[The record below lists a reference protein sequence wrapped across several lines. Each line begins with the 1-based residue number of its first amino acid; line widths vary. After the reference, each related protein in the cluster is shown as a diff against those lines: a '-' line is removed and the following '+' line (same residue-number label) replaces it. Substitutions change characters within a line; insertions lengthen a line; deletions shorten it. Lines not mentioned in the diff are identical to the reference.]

1 MKRRRGLRFRRK
13 KGRRKFRIKFDYL
26 PVIGAWI
33 FKIAAVVLLA
43 FVYVWYFGQ
52 RVGTIGDSMN
62 PVLRNGDVVLV
73 NRIVYNA
80 TTPKRGDIIV
90 FKPKGN
96 ENTHYYI
103 KRIIG
108 LPGETVEI
116 IENSIYINGEKLEED
131 YETTKI
137 DDVGIVS
144 EKMQLASDEYF
155 VLGDDREN
163 SEDSRNADVGNV
175 KRSYIYGKAWF
186 VISPRKDFGFVK
198 E

>member
-1 MKRRRGLRFRRK
+1 MRK
-13 KGRRKFRIKFDYL
+13 KRLNFRKKRKHRKKHIRMEQITG
-26 PVIGAWI
+26 IGMWI
-33 FKIAAVVLLA
+33 FKIAVVCLLA
-43 FVYVWYFGQ
+43 FVSVWYFGQ
-52 RVGTIGDSMN
+52 KVSTVGDSMK
-62 PVLRNGDVVLV
+62 PVLQNGDVVLV

-80 TTPKRGDIIV
+80 SRPKRGDIIV

-96 ENTHYYI
+96 ENSHYYI

-116 IENSIYINGEKLEED
+116 IENHVYINGEKLKED
-131 YETTKI
+131 YQTTDI
-137 DDVGIVS
+137 NDVGIVS
-144 EKMQLASDEYF
+144 EEMQLASDEYF

-186 VISPRKDFGFVK
+186 VVSPKKDFGFVR
-198 E
+198 